1 MSTGD
6 LRTLRAQGK
15 IAGRAYFGL
24 RRVGVDRL
32 SDLVGWS
39 LSRIE
44 AVPGIG
50 EAAAREIL
58 ELMQAAGMTV
68 PTTPVPGIV
77 VRSAGAPGTCLI
89 AASHHP
95 CRHDAPPAYAGASP
109 DAV

>member
-77 VRSAGAPGTCLI
+77 VPADPEL
-89 AASHHP
+89 AAKTLRARFTREQLAQIVCALQEHQG
-95 CRHDAPPAYAGASP
+95 RA
-109 DAV
+109 